1 MSHVILVLED
11 DLLIQK
17 LIKRMIK
24 RAGFTGEIEVFSESS
39 DALSYLESNRDCV
52 RLALLDTMIHPEGDE
67 ALAYALLERAPHL
80 HIVASSG
87 HSEADLRGP
96 NHFGAAPLTGV
107 LTKPFGLGEIKTLL
121 GELQLIE
128 T

>member
-11 DLLIQK
+11 DQLIQK

-24 RAGFTGEIEVFSESS
+24 RSGFTGEIHIFSESIE
-39 DALSYLESNRDCV
+39 AFSYLESHHDRV

-80 HIVASSG
+80 QIVASSG

-96 NHFGAAPLTGV
+96 NHFGSAPLTGV
-107 LTKPFGLGEIKTLL
+107 LTKPFGLGEIKSLL
-121 GELQLIE
+121 SELQLIE
-128 T
+128 A